1 MTKESRRAGA
11 AEYVTKESR
20 RAGTAEYVKP
30 VRLAPSWRSR
40 VCEAYAA
47 RNSKFK
53 IQNSKFIIK
62 HYFISLWLNTIN
74 DEKHIIDGLAVAGSS
89 SLPIA

>member
-1 MTKESRRAGA
+1 MSEGSAKDERRK
-11 AEYVTKESR
+11 V
-20 RAGTAEYVKP
+20 GTAEYVKL
-30 VRLAPSWRSR
+30 VRLAPKDKSL
-40 VCEAYAA
+40 CA
-47 RNSKFK
+47 SKFK
-53 IQNSKFIIK
+53 IQNSKFRIK